1 MESLP
6 TLQNLHDA
14 LVVDSN
20 AEVEEEL
27 LSVMT
32 HLLVCAIEDPG
43 IPNPGRHTTL
53 LGQSLRNADITNS
66 NVSEI
71 LRIYLYATATGEIRQ
86 MFGVVM
92 DRERERKVPD
102 HHQIDADTVVH
113 TGKNAEYYKLLHENE
128 TWKMS
133 QALKDRPFVA
143 LNPTKKTQ
151 ILAHLCNDLLMNK
164 AVLKQID
171 NSLETCNQMR
181 KEKYMTDMKVRKY
194 KALHMRKS
202 RIEAYEKIQAER
214 EAAMQAMAAQQK
226 LDAERLEKETAGE
239 DGNKKE
245 GSTTEDNAA
254 AGSSLDQGAAG
265 EQNNNTSKDESMEV
279 DLDATQKTSDKD
291 LSNLPSN
298 MDEGKLPAS
307 NLMTSDITP
316 TKMAKLD
323 DLTSTSFH
331 NGGSAA
337 GDINALLGG
346 KKTMKGIN
354 DDASTDVGM
363 DEDLSDIESEITNVE
378 EDEDNRLSADELQK
392 KLDKIIRAS
401 LNCKEVL
408 EKSTN
413 QLRATCFGQD
423 RFWRRYWKLPKAG
436 GIFIEA
442 LESAQNDIFQYQEIL
457 EEEDEERMRN
467 MPQETKTND
476 DEQQKNSTDK
486 LEENEDVEMK
496 ELEAIPAANN
506 TNPSNTQTQIENI
519 PENNPADDSDDDVIE
534 TNRIEPE
541 IVDLRD
547 DDDDDYD
554 VAIQPH
560 GIQVD
565 NNGTAKVEKPDAAGL
580 LPPMNMLN
588 QQPKKEEMDVDMK
601 LPPPPLPLSNTN
613 NTHNQI
619 SSNTS
624 LMTTNLNQNSIT
636 INCDKPDLNKMNTN
650 SVSNTSMLQSNN
662 PTSSINTSTTVSS
675 TSINL
680 CSNMSA
686 TKSDCKL
693 EDKKEDDCIIVSST
707 GPSEIKPIFGS
718 EIPEV
723 KWFSIVNREV
733 PLTTTEPQN
742 ATNLKEF
749 QKMYANITCGSNY
762 QIQGHPWDIS
772 NNVQYFT
779 VTMDDC
785 KADLTKLSSEC
796 ILSLSGL
803 NEAEIEKK
811 LKEFEEKLQKNS
823 KNSLETPRHHS
834 AETMKSEEDADV
846 EGKNNNNMECDDE
859 EGEGDESADNKKS
872 LIKNENKLKFF
883 PFHKDSLCDSGGGG
897 GGVGAEFTEDIKPK
911 LEIKL
916 DEALQ
921 SSLQNMQ
928 QMSLANISNFIQYDI
943 PTPLQM
949 TVEESQMLEEIKREG
964 FPKRLK
970 GTYVKRN
977 LRYGWW
983 KIDTMELLQ
992 QVINSLNPTGL
1003 REKELKENLT
1013 RFLSQEIPLGLPYP
1027 MGEPRPDDK
1036 EYLLPDKP
1044 NDWTPKI
1051 AKRVEM
1057 ALLEQ
1062 LEVLEDKIASASMQL
1077 KQWQLP
1083 PRIESELNLESD
1095 ADITEEDFVSIIPMI
1110 RERIIDLEANIERRY
1125 LKPPLGA
1132 QTGDAHLAAIAQNQ
1146 QNTQTQ
1152 NSANAAAY
1160 IQQMQQQQ
1168 QALLQQQQQQAFNP
1182 SAFNERAMAIA
1193 ANNANNAT
1201 SSTNNTSGDLNSQ
1214 TQAGNNEN
1222 NSGGDSPSSNCDSD
1236 KDEKVENIPKGLV
1249 SWRDAVSRS
1258 HTTAQLAMAL
1268 YVLESCVAWD
1278 KSIMKAVSFCFNSF
1292 TKQIFIFSYSLK

>member
-102 HHQIDADTVVH
+102 HHQIDAENVVH

-128 TWKMS
+128 TWKLS
-133 QALKDRPFVA
+133 LALKDRPFVA

-226 LDAERLEKETAGE
+226 LDAERIEKLSNEEKKETTGNNGE
-239 DGNKKE
+239 DNP
-245 GSTTEDNAA
+245 SSAVTSDNI
-254 AGSSLDQGAAG
+254 G
-265 EQNNNTSKDESMEV
+265 EQNNNTNKEESMDV
-279 DLDATQKTSDKD
+279 DLDGTQKQIDKD
-291 LSNLPSN
+291 LGNLPPGTL
-298 MDEGKLPAS
+298 DESKLLAS
-307 NLMTSDITP
+307 SDITP
-316 TKMAKLD
+316 TKIAKLD
-323 DLTSTSFH
+323 ELSSTSYH
-331 NGGSAA
+331 NGGSSS
-337 GDINALLGG
+337 GDINALLSA
-346 KKTMKGIN
+346 KKAIKGLN

-423 RFWRRYWKLPKAG
+423 RFWRRYWRLPKAG

-442 LESAQNDIFQYQEIL
+442 LESAQNDLFQYNAIL
-457 EEEDEERMRN
+457 EQEDEEGKLNISPASAMSEEAEN
-467 MPQETKTND
+467 PSDGM
-476 DEQQKNSTDK
+476 EQNQDI
-486 LEENEDVEMK
+486 EMK
-496 ELEAIPAANN
+496 DVITSPSDSTKLILPATIALQNVEVNN
-506 TNPSNTQTQIENI
+506 Q
-519 PENNPADDSDDDVIE
+519 ADDSDDDVIE

-560 GIQVD
+560 GIQLD
-565 NNGTAKVEKPDAAGL
+565 NNGTAKVEKPDATSL
-580 LPPMNMLN
+580 LTPINLN
-588 QQPKKEEMDVDMK
+588 NQPPKKEEIIIDMEMK
-601 LPPPPLPLSNTN
+601 IPPA
-613 NTHNQI
+613 I
-619 SSNTS
+619 
-624 LMTTNLNQNSIT
+624 NQNSIT
-636 INCDKPDLNKMNTN
+636 INCDKPDFNKMN
-650 SVSNTSMLQSNN
+650 SSNCITSNLISN
-662 PTSSINTSTTVSS
+662 PTTSATSTTISS
-675 TSINL
+675 SSMNL
-680 CSNMSA
+680 GSNLNS
-686 TKSDCKL
+686 TKTTDLVKL
-693 EDKKEDDCIIVSST
+693 EDKKEDDCIIVSSS
-707 GPSEIKPIFGS
+707 GPTDIKPIMVS

-723 KWFSIVNREV
+723 KWFSIINREV

-779 VTMDDC
+779 VTMDEC

-803 NEAEIEKK
+803 NEGEIEKK
-811 LKEFEEKLQKNS
+811 LKEFEEKLQNS

-834 AETMKSEEDADV
+834 ATTMKSEEADE
-846 EGKNNNNMECDDE
+846 EGTDNTNNMECDDE
-859 EGEGDESADNKKS
+859 EGEVEGEDQRAIDNKKS
-872 LIKNENKLKFF
+872 LVKNEDKIKFF
-883 PFHKDSLCDSGGGG
+883 SFPKDSLCDTGGESIYGE
-897 GGVGAEFTEDIKPK
+897 VEFGEYIKPK

-921 SSLQNMQ
+921 SSLHNMQ

-949 TVEESQMLEEIKREG
+949 TIEESHMLEKVKREG
-964 FPKRLK
+964 FPKKLK

-977 LRYGWW
+977 IRYGWW

-992 QVINSLNPTGL
+992 QVINSLNPAGL

-1013 RFLSQEIPLGLPYP
+1013 RFLAQEIPLGLPYP
-1027 MGEPRPDDK
+1027 MGEVRRDDK
-1036 EYLLPDKP
+1036 DFMLPDKP

-1077 KQWQLP
+1077 KHWQLP

-1160 IQQMQQQQ
+1160 YHQMQQQQQQQQ
-1168 QALLQQQQQQAFNP
+1168 QALLQQQTFNP

-1193 ANNANNAT
+1193 ANNANNAAAA
-1201 SSTNNTSGDLNSQ
+1201 SNVNNNISDLNSQ
-1214 TQAGNNEN
+1214 SHSANNEN

-1278 KSIMKAVSFCFNSF
+1278 KSIMKAVSV
-1292 TKQIFIFSYSLK
+1292 K